1 MQRARPPKQP
11 FRKLVAFERS
21 EDPPKSIVR
30 GNAARERKESLEPLL
45 ACFAEQL
52 DVRPVFRTAQHRQN
66 RDGDYVQ
73 QPMVAA
79 TDHSRIFQVPETRLQ
94 TTKEIPGRVVHD
106 RAVPGTRPRRSR
118 LAAGLRT
125 AFLRNVLASRS
136 LRPAFDA
143 PALLGS
149 VDVVLCMTAMGSIG
163 RDASTIVTMEVIQ
176 SWNLDAVIMS
186 GIAFGKDATKQQI
199 GNVLISERIIS
210 YEPQRVGA
218 ETTQDRGSQPSATPV
233 LLNRFRNVV
242 GWSFSSPDGR
252 SCGFQDGPILSGEK
266 LVDNLDLKTELFN
279 RYPSAIG
286 GEMEGAGFAAAAER
300 GRCEW
305 IVVKAICDWGDGTK
319 VSQHQEFAAAS
330 SVDLIEHVLSQPGAL
345 ARFLAAIRNNM
356 ALSELSGRLAIG
368 VAASVRYGGRQD

>member
-1 MQRARPPKQP
+1 M
-11 FRKLVAFERS
+11 
-21 EDPPKSIVR
+21 R

-143 PALLGS
+143 PALSSARVRRTGTQTSRHVPGNQLRHRVAAGMIHAQALGKEDPDGYS
-149 VDVVLCMTAMGSIG
+149 RRINPTLPKPSCRTEGFEN
-163 RDASTIVTMEVIQ
+163 T
-176 SWNLDAVIMS
+176 L
-186 GIAFGKDATKQQI
+186 FGQERSKQQRPI
-199 GNVLISERIIS
+199 PSRLR
-210 YEPQRVGA
+210 
-218 ETTQDRGSQPSATPV
+218 DRGSKRT
-233 LLNRFRNVV
+233 
-242 GWSFSSPDGR
+242 
-252 SCGFQDGPILSGEK
+252 
-266 LVDNLDLKTELFN
+266 
-279 RYPSAIG
+279 
-286 GEMEGAGFAAAAER
+286 
-300 GRCEW
+300 
-305 IVVKAICDWGDGTK
+305 
-319 VSQHQEFAAAS
+319 QH
-330 SVDLIEHVLSQPGAL
+330 LGLL
-345 ARFLAAIRNNM
+345 ARRWTCL
-356 ALSELSGRLAIG
+356 
-368 VAASVRYGGRQD
+368 